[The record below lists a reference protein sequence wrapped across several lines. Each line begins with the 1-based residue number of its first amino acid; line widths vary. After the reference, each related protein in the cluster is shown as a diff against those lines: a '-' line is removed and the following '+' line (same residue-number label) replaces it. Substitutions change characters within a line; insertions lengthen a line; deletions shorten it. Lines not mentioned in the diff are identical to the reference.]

1 MISWM
6 QKHNKYLIVTI
17 WVATIAFIGAGFVGW
32 GSYQY
37 GSKASAIGKVGDIEI
52 TQEKFD
58 MTYQNLYSQ
67 YNEMFKGKFDEAKA
81 KEMGLPAQAFNS
93 LASQAQLLNLAKQYG
108 IVVSDEELGEYI
120 LSIKGFQ
127 KDGKFSKVI
136 YETYLKN
143 RGLKPKTF
151 EEVLKDEL
159 IVQKLVNLLE
169 AKALPMEVDIL
180 ASALSIADKIAY
192 TVISPSSL
200 QVTLTDQEL
209 KAYWEQFKDRY
220 MTPRAFKLEIVWTDS
235 AGTEVDEQAVRDY
248 FDKNSYNYV
257 GADGKQFTYEQAKA
271 VVTQDYK
278 VKKAKKQAL
287 KDYVAFKKG
296 ELKAT
301 ETKELPE
308 NSPELSSTMWNEIN
322 KGKAGDILKPKVVGS
337 KYATVKIIA
346 VIAPKEKS
354 FEEAK
359 AEVRKALT
367 LQKKSE
373 LLEQRSKEVLK
384 NIENE
389 QLTTTG
395 WMTMSKFEN
404 MSPLSQQETL
414 QFLQKLFTSSAKNG
428 MITVSDNVVVYKI
441 IEQKMDK
448 VDSNLSQSIE
458 GDVNQIKRS
467 VFESNLFKRLNTQY
481 PAQKYVKGI

>member
-120 LSIKGFQ
+120 LSLKGFQ

-136 YETYLKN
+136 YETYLRN
-143 RGLKPKTF
+143 RGLRAKTF
-151 EEVLKDEL
+151 EGVLKDEL
-159 IVQKLVNLLE
+159 VVQKLVNLLE
-169 AKALPMEVDIL
+169 SKAFPMEVDIL
-180 ASALSIADKIAY
+180 ASALSIADKISY
-192 TVISPSSL
+192 TVLSPSSL

-209 KAYWEQFKDRY
+209 KAYWEEFKSRY
-220 MTPRAFKLEIVWTDS
+220 MTPRTYKLEIVWTDS
-235 AGTEVDEQAVRDY
+235 ADTEVDEKAVREY

-271 VVTQDYK
+271 IVTKDYK
-278 VKKAKKQAL
+278 IKKSKKQAL
-287 KDYVAFKKG
+287 KDYVSFKKG
-296 ELKAT
+296 KLKAT
-301 ETKELPE
+301 VTEELSE
-308 NSPELSSTMWNEIN
+308 NSPKFSSTIWNEI
-322 KGKAGDILKPKVVGS
+322 KKRKAGDILKPKVVGS

-346 VIAPKEKS
+346 VIDPKEKS

-359 AEVRKALT
+359 AEVKKDLTIQRKN
-367 LQKKSE
+367 E
-373 LLEQRSKEVLK
+373 LLEQKSKETLA
-384 NIENE
+384 NIDK
-389 QLTTTG
+389 QKLTTTD
-395 WMTMSKFEN
+395 WMTMSKFDN

-414 QFLQKLFTSSAKNG
+414 QFLQKLFTSSAKKG
-428 MITVSDNVVVYKI
+428 MITVLDNIVVYNI

-448 VDSNLSQSIE
+448 VDTNLSKSIKK
-458 GDVNQIKRS
+458 DVNQIKRR

-481 PAQKYVKGI
+481 PVQKYVKGI